1 MRIQMKWFDMVWW
14 SQPTDM
20 PWKIDVAAIGGV
32 FMHVFIIT
40 MAITLLHHARK
51 PRETHSNEQFCIEAK
66 N

>member
-1 MRIQMKWFDMVWW
+1 
-14 SQPTDM
+14 M